1 MMLALILSPIGRWVA
16 TGLLIAALVGGFI
29 LKIQHDERR
38 AVLVQIEQ
46 EKSDAINKA
55 REARDRLRADC
66 ERSPADCVLPD
77 RWFRDK

>member
-38 AVLVQIEQ
+38 AVLAKIEQ

-55 REARDRLRADC
+55 QEARERLRDLCSSA
-66 ERSPADCVLPD
+66 PADCVLPD
-77 RWFRDK
+77 NWFRD